1 MIITTVSIYF
11 QNFNLWGHG
20 CLPNSLK
27 IFFILL
33 PPMQL
38 LASKVTRVPHLAFP
52 PTLALF
58 NGIPFFELLK
68 TITGQL
74 ARCTVRQKKIR
85 CVDQSNTRW
94 QLWVDFFFGIL
105 LHVFILDS
113 VQGSLKSICVI
124 VVFLR
129 WSCQS
134 KVGPWPLSEDNHQ
147 SSKSC
152 QKCVVMQQKMTSDH
166 FSPALWLP

>member
-1 MIITTVSIYF
+1 MIITTVYIYF

-20 CLPNSLK
+20 CLPNPLK

-38 LASKVTRVPHLAFP
+38 LASKVTHVPHPAFP

-58 NGIPFFELLK
+58 NSIPFFELLK

-94 QLWVDFFFGIL
+94 QLWVDFFWNFVTCIYLGLCPRIFKKYLCNSCIFKVIL
-105 LHVFILDS
+105 PE
-113 VQGSLKSICVI
+113 
-124 VVFLR
+124 
-129 WSCQS
+129 QS
-134 KVGPWPLSEDNHQ
+134 RTLAIKWGQ
-147 SSKSC
+147 SPE
-152 QKCVVMQQKMTSDH
+152 Q
-166 FSPALWLP
+166 